1 MKEQNTISN
10 PFITFFTLIFG
21 LVFITSSCQ
30 QANRE
35 TAAAQNEALAMQYVE
50 AFNEQDRAALEELL
64 TDPFTYEENEMAS
77 EAFLEHA
84 EGIWDISPDMEFDPT
99 HVLDAEGYVTV
110 RGVLT
115 GIVEGEYRGHHI
127 DGQDFKVTEII
138 LLGVQE
144 GQIARMY
151 VERDD
156 LDLWKQLGAVEIS
169 TVSSAQDEETLR
181 RLEREVFDA
190 FELPGDAEAIDQLY
204 SEEFLSINADAS
216 YSDKQEAVEI
226 VEAGQRPVVEKI
238 VNDETR
244 VRQFG
249 DTAVITGRSRW
260 VGPEGDPTAV
270 VRHTMI
276 WVKEDGRWQMAGWQ
290 GTPLPGEAA
299 YGPEDRGG
307 S

>member
-1 MKEQNTISN
+1 MKDQNTISN
-10 PFITFFTLIFG
+10 PFGIFLTLILG

-30 QANRE
+30 QTDRE
-35 TAAAQNEALAMQYVE
+35 TAAAQHEELATSYVE
-50 AFNEQDRAALEELL
+50 ALNTQNRTALEEVL
-64 TDPFTYEENEMAS
+64 TDPFTYGEQEMTR
-77 EAFLEHA
+77 EAFLDHVE
-84 EGIWDISPDMEFDPT
+84 EVWDIFPNMQFDPT
-99 HVLDAEGYVTV
+99 HVLTSENYVTV
-110 RGVLT
+110 RGVLIGT
-115 GIVEGEYRGHHI
+115 GEGEYRGHNI

-156 LDLWKQLGAVEIS
+156 LDLWEQLGDVKIS
-169 TVSSAQDEETLR
+169 PVSSAHDEETLR

-190 FELPGDAEAIDQLY
+190 FELPGDAEAIDRLY
-204 SEEFLSINADAS
+204 SEDFLAINADAS

-226 VEAGQRPVVEKI
+226 VEAGWYVEEI
-238 VNDETR
+238 INDETR

-249 DTAVITGRSRW
+249 DTAVITGRSKY
-260 VGPEGDPTAV
+260 VDPEGDRTSV

-276 WVKEDGRWQMAGWQ
+276 WVKEDGRWQMVGWQ

-299 YGPEDRGG
+299 YGPEDRDG